1 MCDLKFGD
9 KFSDTIAKAH
19 FMKEKLD
26 KLGFIKSKIFYPAKK
41 TFKGTERQA
50 TMRIK
55 YLKNILSFSGQNLE
69 GNFKTQQ

>member
-9 KFSDTIAKAH
+9 KFSDTISKAH

-26 KLGFIKSKIFYPAKK
+26 KLGFIKSKIFYPVNK

-50 TMRIK
+50 TDEDKVFEKHTIFLWPK
-55 YLKNILSFSGQNLE
+55 YRRKF
-69 GNFKTQQ
+69 